1 MIDGP
6 LEIICPVR
14 TVDAD
19 KREEHL
25 HLDFKTIA
33 EAGLTR
39 RDRRNLAEAISGRR
53 DSAFVVFMS
62 KLTHLSGEAVTPTV
76 DRVRHRQIEIDDNR
90 GFAATL
96 IP

>member
-6 LEIICPVR
+6 LEICPVR

-39 RDRRNLAEAISGRR
+39 RDDRRNLAEAISGRR
-53 DSAFVVFMS
+53 DSAFIVIHVKAHS
-62 KLTHLSGEAVTPTV
+62 LLRRSRDTNS
-76 DRVRHRQIEIDDNR
+76 
-90 GFAATL
+90 
-96 IP
+96 